1 MANLEDFG
9 KQTYFEDHGYTWDP
23 RIQSYVNKEEWKIFS
38 KDYIDDHSFDIL
50 LADLQEE
57 STPDHWK
64 IYLNT
69 ESPIDVHNLREHYG
83 VITGAVIKK

>member
-9 KQTYFEDHGYTWDP
+9 KQTYFENHGYTWDA
-23 RIQSYVNKEEWKIFS
+23 RIQSYVNKEEWKVFS

-50 LADLQEE
+50 LADMQEE
-57 STPDHWK
+57 PTPDHWK
-64 IYLNT
+64 VYLNT

-83 VITGAVIKK
+83 VIAADVIEK